1 MSGLKDYRDNELK
14 YYVIGNILLIL
25 FLSGTLNE
33 LLAKELNDIM
43 DIISVVIQSALFS
56 SIIYIYVFLFDSI
69 IPGNN
74 KQKIAYLFFGKLPG
88 YTIFSDMKKKLKD
101 DRFTWNDVENKYKE
115 IYENM
120 PQDTNEKQK
129 YENAK
134 WYGIY
139 RKHEKAERVNAAN
152 KDFLLC
158 RDMTIISLL
167 LIGVYFI
174 GSVILGFLNYN
185 SLIIKILF
193 FELVLADIA
202 MRSKALRLAY
212 NVIAEDIYK

>member
-43 DIISVVIQSALFS
+43 DIISVVIQSALLS

-69 IPGNN
+69 ISGNN
-74 KQKIAYLFFGKLPG
+74 KLKIAYLFLGKLPG
-88 YTIFSDMKKKLKD
+88 YTIFSDMEKKLKD
-101 DRFTWNDVENKYKE
+101 DRFTWNDVVIKYKE

-120 PQDTNEKQK
+120 PQNTNARQK

-134 WYGIY
+134 WYKIY
-139 RKHEKAERVNAAN
+139 RKHEKAERVYTAN
-152 KDFLLC
+152 RDFLLC
-158 RDMTIISLL
+158 RDMAISSLL
-167 LIGVYFI
+167 LIIMYITSTVF
-174 GSVILGFLNYN
+174 LGFWGFNV
-185 SLIIKILF
+185 LIIKILICEF
-193 FELVLADIA
+193 VLTDIA
-202 MRSKALRLAY
+202 MRNKASRLAY
-212 NVIAEDIYK
+212 NVIADDIYT